1 MNRQHKDV
9 YLDSE
14 TKKNWDN
21 PTGYMDGGYSH
32 IYFTFEDGMKG
43 SIYQTMTLEP
53 DDILVYELLEDGKV
67 VEESFY
73 DYLDEEMKIV
83 YNNTEYTIRL
93 TEGDY
98 ETVCM

>member
-1 MNRQHKDV
+1 
-9 YLDSE
+9 
-14 TKKNWDN
+14 
-21 PTGYMDGGYSH
+21 
-32 IYFTFEDGMKG
+32 MKG
-43 SIYQTMTLEP
+43 SIYQMMTLEP

-93 TEGDY
+93 TE
-98 ETVCM
+98 

>member
-1 MNRQHKDV
+1 MNKQYKEV

-32 IYFTFEDGMKG
+32 IYFTFDDGMKG
-43 SIYQTMTLEP
+43 SVTQTITLEP
-53 DDILVYELLEDGKV
+53 EDVIVYELHEGSKV

-83 YNNTEYTIRL
+83 YNGTEYSIRL
-93 TEGDY
+93 IND
-98 ETVCM
+98 

>member
-32 IYFTFEDGMKG
+32 IYFTFKMG
-43 SIYQTMTLEP
+43 
-53 DDILVYELLEDGKV
+53 
-67 VEESFY
+67 
-73 DYLDEEMKIV
+73 
-83 YNNTEYTIRL
+83 
-93 TEGDY
+93 
-98 ETVCM
+98 